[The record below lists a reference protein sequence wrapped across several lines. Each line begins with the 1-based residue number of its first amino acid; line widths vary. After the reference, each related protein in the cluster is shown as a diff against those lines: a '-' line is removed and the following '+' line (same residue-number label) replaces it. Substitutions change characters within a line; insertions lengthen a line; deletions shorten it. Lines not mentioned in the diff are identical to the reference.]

1 MNLEEENMRLRRD
14 LEETE
19 GNKEVEVELKEVKLQ
34 TEDIPQVP

>member
-1 MNLEEENMRLRRD
+1 MRLRRD

-19 GNKEVEVELKEVKLQ
+19 DKKEVEVELKEVKLQ